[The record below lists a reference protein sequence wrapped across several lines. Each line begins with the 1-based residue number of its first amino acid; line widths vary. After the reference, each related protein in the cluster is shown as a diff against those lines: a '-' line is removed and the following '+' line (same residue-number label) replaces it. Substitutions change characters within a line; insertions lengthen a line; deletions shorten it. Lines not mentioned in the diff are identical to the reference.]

1 VIEEFSDVFSKDLS
15 NKLPPM
21 RDIQHAIDIVHGSSL
36 SNLPHY
42 RMNSTEHA
50 ELKWQVE
57 DELVNKSFIRESM
70 SPCTVSALLTPK
82 KNRSWHVFMDRH
94 TINKIMV

>member
-1 VIEEFSDVFSKDLS
+1 MIEEFSDVFSEDLP

-82 KNRSWHVFMDRH
+82 KNRSWRMCVDSHA
-94 TINKIMV
+94 IYK